1 MICKM
6 GKIFWNKGGG
16 LWKAGGSTTC
26 QVLEDTSIGAAYFLN
41 EGRRE
46 EALEAHESWYTL
58 AQEEWM
64 WMQTGVAPKL
74 AKKLPRDKAC

>member
-6 GKIFWNKGGG
+6 GKKTLRNKGGVFCG
-16 LWKAGGSTTC
+16 KLGGSTTC
-26 QVLEDTSIGAAYFLN
+26 QVLEDTSIEAASLLN

-46 EALEAHESWYTL
+46 EAFETHESWYTL

-64 WMQTGVAPKL
+64 
-74 AKKLPRDKAC
+74 

>member
-1 MICKM
+1 M
-6 GKIFWNKGGG
+6 GKKFWNKGDVFCG
-16 LWKAGGSTTC
+16 KPGGSTTC
-26 QVLEDTSIGAAYFLN
+26 QVLEDTSIEAASLLN